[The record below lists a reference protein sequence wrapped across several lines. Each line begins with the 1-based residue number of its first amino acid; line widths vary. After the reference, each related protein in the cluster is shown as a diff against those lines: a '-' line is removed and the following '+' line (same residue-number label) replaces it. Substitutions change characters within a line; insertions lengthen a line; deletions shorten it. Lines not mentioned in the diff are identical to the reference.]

1 MEYPRPVSSTTFC
14 FLDLP
19 KDVRFIVYENLPRLI
34 TNVCHR
40 NTPID
45 ESASN
50 LGDSGIPV
58 DSIFADEPTMDL
70 TLIQRSTS
78 TAILRTCREIYAEA
92 APTIHR
98 TIRRFILEATPKVAS
113 GLRDPSNAPVGTVM
127 RAAACEY
134 VHLRQRFGYAE
145 DGSPTVIPPCA
156 ADIASGKSLY
166 LAQRY
171 CDYSS
176 SGNGSQQYADPG
188 SLIDYTAQTT
198 LFLHHVAEARAK
210 SAAWD
215 YADVPLEGHEWKAE
229 PVFLPGSAKAHSPW
243 TFHRVQDHRRYHG
256 SDSSTSTHANMAD
269 ANTFTHSTIA
279 WLTTSSL
286 QLLYRHI
293 QRHHR
298 AEDTTPNPAIEFVHA
313 YNPFAGP
320 WTRLGNARSTQARSV
335 LTCVAALTRSGRTAL
350 CADEGV
356 DIRFRGWVCAPVK
369 TEAEAV
375 AEAVAVVKDTAA
387 VVVAEA
393 QAAAKAEASGSGSR
407 SRSNTSATTARQ
419 IRRSVV
425 PTLEPY
431 SGNKLTFILLSFA
444 PNPKRLGTPNA
455 RPIIIS
461 TPLLITTNHI
471 NTPLPRSRTSQQ
483 RITREF
489 RAISLPEPPPPPLP
503 TPVTRAPMARFV
515 LDPATAAM
523 SNDVDEGLRDADNGK
538 AQRGHARAHYADV
551 YLVDGP
557 EDDVQLVPS
566 DIFGAVEAYEGF

>member
-34 TNVCHR
+34 TN
-40 NTPID
+40 
-45 ESASN
+45 
-50 LGDSGIPV
+50 
-58 DSIFADEPTMDL
+58 
-70 TLIQRSTS
+70 RSTS

-156 ADIASGKSLY
+156 ADIASRKSLY

-229 PVFLPGSAKAHSPW
+229 PVFLPGSAKAH
-243 TFHRVQDHRRYHG
+243 T
-256 SDSSTSTHANMAD
+256 
-269 ANTFTHSTIA
+269 

-298 AEDTTPNPAIEFVHA
+298 AEDTTPNPAIEFVPA

-407 SRSNTSATTARQ
+407 SRSNTSATTAKQ

-538 AQRGHARAHYADV
+538 AQRGHARAHHADV

-557 EDDVQLVPS
+557 EDDVHLVPS